1 MRFADKSFRAFSGV
15 FLLALVFTFGQPPA
29 CAEVPEFDDRHAF
42 FLLEAQCA
50 IGPRNPGSTGHKQC
64 LEFLQRE
71 LSFWADTV
79 FLQTFTYDS
88 KDRGTTLELSNII
101 GRLKPEARSRIL
113 LCAHWDTR
121 PVADHDPNPENWDTP
136 ILGAND
142 GASGVAVLLEIARRC
157 ALDPPDIGVDIV
169 LFDGEDYGIDGSP
182 TDWLI
187 GSKYFARNPVIP
199 RVRYGILLDLIGDR
213 DLHIPI
219 EDASFH
225 YAREIVEKIWMTA
238 RELGITAFENKIGQA
253 VYDDHIPLNEAGLP
267 TVDVIDFDYE
277 FWHTVR
283 DTPAECSPKSLEDVG
298 RVILHVIYNEKP

>member
-1 MRFADKSFRAFSGV
+1 MLRFADKFFIV
-15 FLLALVFTFGQPPA
+15 FILVLVFTFGHSSA
-29 CAEVPEFDDRHAF
+29 YAEVPEFDDRHAF

-50 IGPRNPGSTGHKQC
+50 LGPRNPGSMGHAQC
-64 LEFLQRE
+64 IEFLQRE

-101 GRLKPEARSRIL
+101 GRLKPDVHERIL

-121 PVADHDPNPENWDTP
+121 PVADHDPNPDNRDTP

-157 ALDPPDIGVDIV
+157 ALEPPDIGVDIV

-187 GSKYFARNPVIP
+187 GSKYFATHPVIP

-219 EDASFH
+219 EDASFA
-225 YAREIVEKIWMTA
+225 YAREIVEKIWRA
-238 RELGITAFENKIGQA
+238 AGDLGIAAFENKFGLA
-253 VYDDHIPLNEAGLP
+253 VYDDHIPLNEVGLP
-267 TVDVIDFDYE
+267 TVDIIDFDYE

-283 DTPAECSPKSLEDVG
+283 DTPAECSPQSLEDVG
-298 RVILHVIYNEKP
+298 RVLLHVIYNEKP